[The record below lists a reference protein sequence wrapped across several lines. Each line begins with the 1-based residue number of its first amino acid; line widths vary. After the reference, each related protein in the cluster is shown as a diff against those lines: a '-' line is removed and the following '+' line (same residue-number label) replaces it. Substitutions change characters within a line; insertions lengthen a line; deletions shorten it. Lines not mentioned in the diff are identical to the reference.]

1 MGAMKEIYKG
11 LENRGSL
18 TLGQGL
24 EQATLF
30 QLLSLALPVYDINR
44 RTRTL
49 GCSKLT
55 HIEHVHCAGKRDVQ

>member
-24 EQATLF
+24 EHATLF

-49 GCSKLT
+49 DSSKLT
-55 HIEHVHCAGKRDVQ
+55 HTEHVHCAGKRDVQ